1 LGSGLQ
7 KIACYFAFPESTR
20 RRKAGSTGLG
30 LSIVQRIAE
39 LHSATIT
46 LENRRPAGARF
57 SLKFIPLRP

>member
-1 LGSGLQ
+1 LQ
-7 KIACYFAFPESTR
+7 KIARYFAFPEPTR

-46 LENRRPAGARF
+46 LENRRPAGACF